1 MSAPTADVAVGD
13 VLSIRATKWVQQGFC
28 LGHLESGL
36 PVFIHG
42 ALPGEEL
49 RVRISR
55 VRQGHAFAV
64 VEEVLTPSA
73 DRQANDC
80 SAFPYCGGCSF
91 RQISYDAEFE
101 LKLQLLGELPHLQQA
116 IDQAKAT
123 DRFRTHRGKP
133 DGYRIRARLHQATS
147 NSRPGFYALH
157 SNAIV
162 PFPEGPGC
170 RQLANELNEHFAGE
184 FAGNVG
190 GDDASAT
197 MAFDA
202 QAAYTAAASEPGEQS
217 GTGDAGHQGP
227 AKGQHHRGKAKGP
240 RKTGSRHRAL
250 QLELDDPPTVG
261 EEPWR
266 IPEGAFFQS
275 NQFLWSDWLEAAQ
288 RMLSELNLKQ
298 RPKTMELFCG
308 SGLLGGALRDM
319 LGSYSGFDNAR
330 EGLKAAEQNFSA
342 RGFSGRFHSFDL
354 YRKPVAVSRGA
365 RLAIVN
371 PPRAGMNRRQIPVLA
386 AGGIQHVLYSS
397 CNPQTLNRDIE
408 RLAVAGYAPRSVE
421 VFDFF
426 PRTPHL
432 EVLILLESKA

>member
-1 MSAPTADVAVGD
+1 MSAAAPVEVAVGD
-13 VLSIRATKWVQQGFC
+13 VVSLRSTKWVQQGFC
-28 LGHLESGL
+28 LGHLPSGL

-42 ALPGEEL
+42 ALPAEEL

-64 VEEVLTPSA
+64 VEEVVSA
-73 DRQANDC
+73 ADDRQASDC

-91 RQISYDAEFE
+91 RHISYDAEFE
-101 LKLQLLGELPHLQQA
+101 LKMRLLDELPHLKQA
-116 IDQAKAT
+116 IDAAQAT
-123 DRFRTHRGKP
+123 GRFRAHRGEP
-133 DGYRIRARLHQATS
+133 DGYRIRARLHQATQA
-147 NSRPGFYALH
+147 SRPGFYALH

-162 PFPEGPGC
+162 PFPESPGC
-170 RQLANELNEHFAGE
+170 RQLAAELNDHFAGE
-184 FAGNVG
+184 FDAG
-190 GDDASAT
+190 AT
-197 MAFDA
+197 AFDA
-202 QAAYTAAASEPGEQS
+202 QAAYTRDAQEPEQRDQS
-217 GTGDAGHQGP
+217 ARNGN
-227 AKGQHHRGKAKGP
+227 AKGQSSSKSRKA
-240 RKTGSRHRAL
+240 GSRHRAL
-250 QLELDDPPTVG
+250 QLELDDPPVVG
-261 EEPWR
+261 EDPWQ

-275 NQFLWSDWLEAAQ
+275 NQYLWSDWLEAAR
-288 RMLSELNLKQ
+288 RMLGELSLSQ

-330 EGLKAAEQNFSA
+330 EGLKAAEQNFSD

-354 YRKPVAVSRGA
+354 YRKPVAVGKGA

-371 PPRAGMNRRQIPVLA
+371 PPRAGMNKKQIPVLA
-386 AGGIQHVLYSS
+386 AGGIRHVLYSS

-408 RLAVAGYAPRSVE
+408 RMAVAGYAPRSLE